1 MAYGKRDWEKLVRKI
16 AVDASNIHFSKHALQ
31 QMRVRHISNQ
41 VALDVLRKGNIA
53 REPELDMKTGHTVCR
68 MERFAAGKPIT
79 VAVALEDHR
88 STDCIVVTA
97 FVIGE

>member
-16 AVDASNIHFSKHALQ
+16 AHNSSNVHFSKHALQ
-31 QMRVRHISNQ
+31 QMKKRHITNA
-41 VALDVLRKGNIA
+41 VVIEVLQKGNIG
-53 REPELDMKTGHTVCR
+53 REPEPDMKTGHTICR
-68 MERFAAGKPIT
+68 MERFVAGKPIT
-79 VAVALEDHR
+79 AAVALEDEK